1 MDPFL
6 KIIIWTVYLFV
17 LRRRYPC
24 LYHTFL
30 SKPERR
36 SCSTGDCQHLSHLF
50 PSFHVHHLAPT
61 PNIQA
66 GANVTT
72 LKQLDQILSKGRVRG
87 NKLQVRLF
95 PGSVD
100 GPSPQNAAAQK
111 GLATAPSLHQ
121 TTWNALLQTKG
132 ITQDAHLVERLERG
146 WRPFY
151 LHLIYKP
158 LLKARFPVNNQTLFD
173 PKGLHE

>member
-1 MDPFL
+1 MVQCRPGKPGPTLLLQLPEAEVGVLPAYFRGFL
-6 KIIIWTVYLFV
+6 QCSRQVAQQTRFLQLFNRV
-17 LRRRYPC
+17 
-24 LYHTFL
+24 
-30 SKPERR
+30 
-36 SCSTGDCQHLSHLF
+36 
-50 PSFHVHHLAPT
+50 
-61 PNIQA
+61 
-66 GANVTT
+66 
-72 LKQLDQILSKGRVRG
+72 QLLSKGGVRG

-95 PGSVD
+95 VGSVD

-151 LHLIYKP
+151 LPLIYKP

-173 PKGLHE
+173 PKALHE